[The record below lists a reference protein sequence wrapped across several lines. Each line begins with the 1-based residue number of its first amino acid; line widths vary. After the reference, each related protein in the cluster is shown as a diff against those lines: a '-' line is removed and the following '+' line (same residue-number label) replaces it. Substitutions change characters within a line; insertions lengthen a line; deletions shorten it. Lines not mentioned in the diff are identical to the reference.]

1 MKSVLSCVLVMV
13 LQRSRMGR
21 IYMHI
26 YITERERYQRFIV
39 GIGSHN
45 YGGQEV
51 PGSAVNKLEIQQS

>member
-26 YITERERYQRFIV
+26 YITERERERVI
-39 GIGSHN
+39 
-45 YGGQEV
+45 
-51 PGSAVNKLEIQQS
+51 KDLL